1 MDANRNNIWSLY
13 FTLVI
18 SFIIFVLFGL
28 IQSLI
33 SLFIGVDNFVVYLGL
48 ISTVSSILGCG
59 MILFAVVNSKNTI
72 QEYLNLYIPFLYP
85 SVKYFFVFVLLLL
98 GLDYISNVYP
108 ELFNDPFA
116 KTVYESADS
125 LLILFLGFVVL
136 GPLFE
141 ELLFRGFLFKGLEK
155 TPYINLLEIII
166 SFLITSLIINGLAV
180 IFGGN
185 LWYQTGEFGVL
196 DIVHMGLFLVL
207 YSIIFKKIIL
217 LRMFNPIPF
226 GGNGA
231 VIISSLLFSIPH
243 LQYPV
248 VVVLCMVFP
257 MALFLGYVRM
267 KTQSLFLPIIFH
279 SVNNF
284 MTLLLV
290 HLEVY

>member
-1 MDANRNNIWSLY
+1 MDGNRNNIWSLY

-33 SLFIGVDNFVVYLGL
+33 SLFIGIDDFVVYLGL
-48 ISTVSSILGCG
+48 ISIVSSILGCG
-59 MILFAVVNSKNTI
+59 MILLAVVTSKNTI
-72 QEYLNLYIPFLYP
+72 QEYLNLYIPFSSP
-85 SVKYFFVFVLLLL
+85 SLKYIFVFALLLL
-98 GLDYISNVYP
+98 GLDSMSNAYP
-108 ELFNDPFA
+108 ELFNDSFA
-116 KTVYESADS
+116 IRVYESADS
-125 LLILFLGFVVL
+125 LLMLCLGFVLL

-141 ELLFRGFLFKGLEK
+141 EFLFRGFLFKGLE
-155 TPYINLLEIII
+155 N
-166 SFLITSLIINGLAV
+166 
-180 IFGGN
+180 
-185 LWYQTGEFGVL
+185 
-196 DIVHMGLFLVL
+196 
-207 YSIIFKKIIL
+207 SI
-217 LRMFNPIPF
+217 

-243 LQYPV
+243 LQYSL

-267 KTQSLFLPIIFH
+267 KTQSLVLPIIFH
-279 SVNNF
+279 SINNF